1 MVFVKAVPNN
11 VQVLLMLV
19 TTKYLQSSCVTAT
32 KRMRKLQIHKIDSKL
47 DF

>member
-19 TTKYLQSSCVTAT
+19 TTKYLQPSRVLDNYQTYT
-32 KRMRKLQIHKIDSKL
+32 KASNS
-47 DF
+47 

>member
-19 TTKYLQSSCVTAT
+19 TTKYLQPSRVLDSYQTYT
-32 KRMRKLQIHKIDSKL
+32 KASNS
-47 DF
+47 